1 MSRSLQECIATS
13 RITST
18 SGESIAEVLVGIL
31 IVGLATVL
39 FATMINVATTTSITS
54 ADRTTAT
61 YEQISDMA
69 TTVASTGTTTI
80 TMQADSAASND
91 LAFPITTSF
100 TVNTYV
106 SSGDGKYTFTRYLLD
121 PTLGRS

>member
-1 MSRSLQECIATS
+1 MGKSIQERIATS

-39 FATMINVATTTSITS
+39 FATMINVATTTSTTS
-54 ADRTTAT
+54 ADRTAAT

-69 TTVASTGTTTI
+69 ATATSAGTTTI
-80 TMQADSAASND
+80 TMQTDPAASSD
-91 LAFPITTSF
+91 LTLPITTSF

-121 PTLGRS
+121 PTLGRL

>member
-1 MSRSLQECIATS
+1 MRRSLLERIATS

-18 SGESIAEVLVGIL
+18 SGESIAEVLVGVL

-39 FATMINVATTTSITS
+39 FATMINVATTTSTTS

-69 TTVASTGTTTI
+69 ATAASAGSTTI
-80 TMQADSAASND
+80 TMQTDSAASND

-106 SSGDGKYTFTRYLLD
+106 SSGDDKYTFTRYLLD